1 MIQDDPINQKSKTTT
16 NNNNEYFP
24 LNNDSE
30 EDIVAFKGIELA
42 KEEGKDVGEDGVN
55 STNTEASA
63 KSVYY
68 KFAMLIGLCKSGN

>member
-1 MIQDDPINQKSKTTT
+1 MIQDDPINQKSKTTN

-42 KEEGKDVGEDGVN
+42 KEEDGKGREDVK
-55 STNTEASA
+55 NTEASA

-68 KFAMLIGLCKSGN
+68 KFTMLIGLCKSGN